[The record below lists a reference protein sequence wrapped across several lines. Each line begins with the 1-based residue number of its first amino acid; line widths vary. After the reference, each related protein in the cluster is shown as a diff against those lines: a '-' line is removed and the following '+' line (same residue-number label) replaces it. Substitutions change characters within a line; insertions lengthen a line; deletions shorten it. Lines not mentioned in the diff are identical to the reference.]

1 MIKTNIIT
9 DCDMSA
15 ITETLDEIYNK
26 HRVLEVKFC
35 TDTSE
40 FNMYYTVFI
49 VYEVNEN
56 EQNK

>member
-15 ITETLDEIYNK
+15 VTEALNEIYNK
-26 HRVLEVKFC
+26 YKVLDVKFS
-35 TDTSE
+35 TDTTE
-40 FNMYYTVFI
+40 FNMYYTVLI